1 MVVTLKYA
9 IFKTRLKIPKN
20 PRDHPGDPSGIESHM
35 HLTAYKMKAFVVKCV
50 TETYNM
56 DITKK
61 ELDYIRS
68 FNGHRAPCNV
78 TFDSKKGKHSKVPA
92 VANWTDVTPEV
103 ASKLEAEGWDGHKHF
118 IFLTGESTGQFVI
131 DIDRKNLDRADH
143 NDKIDGLEFFEDWC
157 GQASNPDT
165 FTTKTI
171 GGGYHKVYTM
181 CDELKESIKSGQLR
195 PDVLVDIL
203 YNKRGFVFGE
213 GYNIVNKMA
222 PQKPPQYII
231 NFITINQ
238 NNSINNS
245 TVQNST
251 IGGNTAGIGAEAVY
265 HLQSRGTGQAGSK
278 NSINVAQIAYRASR
292 VNSVIGTDV
301 DWTIAQLDDT
311 CYKLI
316 PKSTR
321 CCVNTDHQHSDVEHS
336 SLYVRK
342 SSVTANCFSH
352 GTKQIIG
359 AQSRS
364 LREIFFKFESA
375 DTAMAKVVGLV
386 LSKAESEGLVRDN
399 GFVLKKYEPIASY
412 EEFVQN
418 VLTDNPALAEQPKRF
433 NDMMLY
439 MNKVDS
445 IRFPFVKRN
454 RKYIGF
460 SNGLLDLING
470 ELVGNDVLKSG
481 EVPRHY
487 IDQPFCTDDLDTPL
501 FDKIVRHQL
510 ENDEIYTYMLAFIGR
525 LFYDVG
531 KYDKLAVVPFV
542 IGDTNTGKSTLIN
555 IIRSMFA
562 PGSVGSLDS
571 KHETIFGLSSLYDKE
586 LIVAQEVNN
595 KMADQLSSDAFKMMV
610 CGESISISRKHTK
623 SLQADW
629 TVPLFMCG
637 NQHLNYTDDR
647 GSISRRLAIFKF
659 ERYVA
664 EVDGSLEEQIVK
676 HELSKVLTKCLM
688 AYRLLLD
695 YACETGFWNT
705 CPSYFKEN
713 KDDMSESTDYIYMF
727 LSLGPEDNVWGD
739 RCVYFLKKKDSSM
752 LMEHFKVKFFNWL
765 KFKHQNVKYKW
776 TCDYSAFK
784 RKGFEISRTKVC
796 KACGQKASVDC
807 CIMSGHGNRTTR
819 TIIENIVCVE
829 ECT

>member
-1 MVVTLKYA
+1 
-9 IFKTRLKIPKN
+9 
-20 PRDHPGDPSGIESHM
+20 
-35 HLTAYKMKAFVVKCV
+35 
-50 TETYNM
+50 M
-56 DITKK
+56 DSTQK
-61 ELDYIRS
+61 ELDYIRF

-103 ASKLEAEGWDGHKHF
+103 ASKLEAEGWNGHKHF
-118 IFLTGESTGQFVI
+118 IFLTGDNTGQFVI
-131 DIDRKNLDRADH
+131 DIDRKNPDRADH
-143 NDKIDGLEFFEDWC
+143 EDKIDGLEFFEDWC

-171 GGGYHKVYTM
+171 GGGYHKVYKM

-203 YNKRGFVFGE
+203 YKKRGFVYGE
-213 GYNIVNKMA
+213 GYNIVNKIP

-245 TVQNST
+245 TVQNSN
-251 IGGNTAGIGAEAVY
+251 IGGNTAGIGAVAHTAPHV
-265 HLQSRGTGQAGSK
+265 SNINDAIGS
-278 NSINVAQIAYRASR
+278 
-292 VNSVIGTDV
+292 DV
-301 DWTIAQLDDT
+301 DWKIKHNNDG
-311 CYKLI
+311 CYILT
-316 PKSTR
+316 PNTTQ
-321 CCVNTDHQHSDVEHS
+321 CCVDTNHQHSETEHS
-336 SLYVRK
+336 CLIVRK
-342 SSVTANCFSH
+342 SSVTAQCFSH
-352 GTKQIIG
+352 GTKMIQG

-364 LREIFFKFESA
+364 LREIFFGFQSA
-375 DTAMAKVVGLV
+375 GTAMAKVVDLI
-386 LSKAESEGLVRDN
+386 LSKAESEGLVRDS
-399 GFVLKKYEPIASY
+399 GRVLKKYQPVASY
-412 EEFVQN
+412 REFLQD
-418 VLTDNPALAEQPKRF
+418 VLKNNAAMAERPRRF
-433 NDMMLY
+433 HDMMVY
-439 MNKVDS
+439 MEDLDDD
-445 IRFPFVKRN
+445 RFPFVRRN
-454 RKYIGF
+454 KKYIGF

-470 ELVGNDVLKSG
+470 ELVDNNVLKSG

-487 IDQPFCTDDLDTPL
+487 INQPFGTDDLDTPL

-510 ENDEIYTYMLAFIGR
+510 EDDEIYTYMLAFIGR

-531 KYDKLAVVPFV
+531 GYDKFAVVPFV

-586 LIVAQEVNN
+586 LIVAQEVSNR
-595 KMADQLSSDAFKMMV
+595 MADQLSSDAFKMMV
-610 CGESISISRKHTK
+610 CGESITVSRKHAK
-623 SLQADW
+623 SVETSW

-637 NQHLNYTDDR
+637 NQHLNYTDDK
-647 GSISRRLAIFKF
+647 GSISRRLAIFRF
-659 ERYVA
+659 EKYVA

-695 YACETGFWNT
+695 HACATGFWNT

-727 LSLGPEDNVWGD
+727 LSLGPKDNAWGD
-739 RCVYFLKKKDSSM
+739 KCVYFIKKNGSSM
-752 LMEHFKVKFFNWL
+752 LMEHFKMKFFNWL
-765 KFKHQNVKYKW
+765 KFKHQNLKYKW

-784 RKGFEISRTKVC
+784 RKGFDITRTKVC
-796 KACGQKASVDC
+796 KACGHRASANC
-807 CIMSGHGNRTTR
+807 CNLSGNANRTTR
-819 TIIENIVCVE
+819 TVIESIVCVE
-829 ECT
+829 KCAP